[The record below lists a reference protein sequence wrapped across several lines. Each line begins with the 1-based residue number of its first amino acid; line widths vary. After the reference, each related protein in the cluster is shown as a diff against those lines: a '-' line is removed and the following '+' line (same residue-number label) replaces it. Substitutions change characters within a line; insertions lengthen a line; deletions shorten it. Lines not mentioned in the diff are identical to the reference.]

1 MSNNI
6 NYANFLSGIRI
17 IFVPVLVIIFFLS
30 DQSPRMILVAIFTCA
45 CLTDYL
51 DGYVARKMNQV
62 SILGKFL
69 DPVADK
75 LLVITTL
82 LLVLFDHNNLII
94 FIPICIIIIRE
105 VLVSALREW
114 VAISNLKNSFSK
126 GKSVDVNYIGKI
138 KTFIQMFSIGFLL
151 FNGSVFTIDAYMI
164 GLYGIYLAAFLSLIS
179 MIKYLGNVIKS

>member
-1 MSNNI
+1 MIKNI
-6 NYANFLSGIRI
+6 NCANFLSCLRI
-17 IFVPVLVIIFFLS
+17 VVVPILVILFFIS
-30 DQSPRMILVAIFTCA
+30 DQSPRIFLVFIFTIA

-62 SILGKFL
+62 SDLGKFL

-75 LLVITTL
+75 LLVITSL
-82 LLVLFDHNNLII
+82 LLVLFDYNSLII
-94 FIPICIIIIRE
+94 FIPICIIVIRE

-114 VAISNLKNSFSK
+114 VAISNLKNTFSK

-151 FNGSVFTIDAYMI
+151 FNGSVFTIDAYMV
-164 GLYGIYLAAFLSLIS
+164 GFYGIYLAAFLSLIS
-179 MIKYLGNVIKS
+179 MIKYFGNVIRS

>member
-1 MSNNI
+1 MSKNI
-6 NYANFLSGIRI
+6 NYANFLSSLRI
-17 IFVPVLVIIFFLS
+17 ILTPVLVIIFFLS
-30 DQSPRMILVAIFTCA
+30 DQSPRIILISIFTVA

-51 DGYVARKMNQV
+51 DGYVARRMNQV
-62 SILGKFL
+62 STLGKFL

-82 LLVLFDHNNLII
+82 LLVLFEHNSLIM

-114 VAISNLKNSFSK
+114 VAISNLKNTFSK

-151 FNGSVFTIDAYMI
+151 FNGSVFTIDAYMV
-164 GLYGIYLAAFLSLIS
+164 GFYGIYLAAF
-179 MIKYLGNVIKS
+179 YH